1 MSKRSVTV
9 TVAVL
14 TSAWS
19 LLALGAG
26 TATAQQVVA
35 ASEPAAPMAA
45 PTTAAAPAATVAAS
59 TAAPADTKVA
69 NLTSS
74 APAAGR
80 SPLFTEDFSF
90 ADAGWSLV
98 DAQIANGML
107 IHSPKPEHWSNAFY
121 FGSLFKDADVRVQ
134 ARIMQST
141 DKTATASSL
150 SFWHSDGKNYYAF
163 TFWHDSGF
171 MRVTRIQDG
180 NSIAVVERTIDKF
193 KAPPDGWVD
202 MRVVTSGNVATIY
215 IGGVEQGKFKGVAPQ
230 QGWKVG
236 MFASAPK
243 TGSAQ
248 VAFRNLVVY

>member
-1 MSKRSVTV
+1 MIKLATQSAILLLGSALLF
-9 TVAVL
+9 VA
-14 TSAWS
+14 A
-19 LLALGAG
+19 GASQ
-26 TATAQQVVA
+26 AQQLAAATDAA
-35 ASEPAAPMAA
+35 ASVAA
-45 PTTAAAPAATVAAS
+45 PTS
-59 TAAPADTKVA
+59 TAAPGAAAIAAATPAAPADAKVA
-69 NLTSS
+69 ALAGVTP
-74 APAAGR
+74 PAAR
-80 SPLFTEDFSF
+80 QPLFTEDFSF
-90 ADAGWSLV
+90 VDAGWSLV
-98 DAQIANGML
+98 DAHISNGML
-107 IHSPKPEHWSNAFY
+107 IHTPKPEHWSNAFY

-141 DKTATASSL
+141 EKTATASSL

-193 KAPPDGWVD
+193 VAPADGWVE
-202 MRVVTSGNVATIY
+202 MRVVTTGNVAAIY
-215 IGGVEQGKFKGVAPQ
+215 INGAEQGKFKGVAPQ

-243 TGSAQ
+243 SGSAE